1 MVEGG
6 RKPAAAR
13 VRGSRARI
21 ETVKKTAEHAGL
33 QLAREQDDSVS
44 QVAQTLAR
52 LTENESL
59 AQLDGRLTFAERQ
72 LDRLSSRREE
82 SDRLIDSELAVMRAR
97 LEDTLTAFAAATQ
110 EHREAAAA
118 SERRLRALA
127 SEAELHTRAMVEELR
142 VEMEGR
148 VDESTRSAARL
159 EARIGGVKQA
169 FEEEASKRAS
179 ALDESVAAGREL
191 LATQI
196 AAAAADLEAR
206 TAASAARLEAAGGAG
221 TKEAILG
228 EVEGRMYEW
237 MAEPLGQVERL
248 HADLA
253 AAHAAVRAGN
263 DELRGDLL
271 DALTASEEKALGAA
285 VHPESLIVQV
295 RRRLVGDEAEWSA
308 VVGEAGEAVAS
319 LRARV
324 EDLLGRV
331 CSIEARHAAE
341 RGAWGPQLE
350 GIDRR
355 LDRHEEWTRAAV
367 AEASLQDLRVNALDA
382 RIAALA
388 EIRGLAEEQ
397 AGAIEYLKHRMQ
409 SMGERV
415 GVPVSVAPPDSTGLA
430 ALEARLDELA
440 AGQLRLS
447 KRLEQLE
454 ERADTPPDLNS
465 GT

>member
-1 MVEGG
+1 MGEGG
-6 RKPAAAR
+6 HKPAAAR
-13 VRGSRARI
+13 VRGVRGSRAQI
-21 ETVKKTAEHAGL
+21 EAVKKTAEHAGL

-110 EHREAAAA
+110 EHKETAAA

-127 SEAELHTRAMVEELR
+127 SEAERHTRAMVEGLR

-148 VDESTRSAARL
+148 VDESARCAARL

-179 ALDESVAAGREL
+179 ALDGSIAAGRAL

-196 AAAAADLEAR
+196 ASAIADLEAW
-206 TAASAARLEAAGGAG
+206 TAATVARLEVAGGAG
-221 TKEAILG
+221 SKEAILG
-228 EVEGRMYEW
+228 EVEARMDEW
-237 MAEPLGQVERL
+237 MAEPLGKVERL

-263 DELRGDLL
+263 DELRGELL
-271 DALTASEEKALGAA
+271 DALVASEEKALGAA
-285 VHPESLIVQV
+285 VHLESQIVQV

-331 CSIEARHAAE
+331 STIEAKHAAE
-341 RGAWGPQLE
+341 RGAWGPQLD
-350 GIDRR
+350 GIERR
-355 LDRHEEWTRAAV
+355 LDQHEEWTCSTV
-367 AEASLQDLRVNALDA
+367 AEASAQDLRLNALDA

-388 EIRGLAEEQ
+388 EIRSLVEEQ
-397 AGAIEYLKHRMQ
+397 AGAIEYLKD
-409 SMGERV
+409 RV
-415 GVPVSVAPPDSTGLA
+415 QALVPVPVAPPESTGLGP
-430 ALEARLDELA
+430 LA
-440 AGQLRLS
+440 
-447 KRLEQLE
+447 
-454 ERADTPPDLNS
+454 
-465 GT
+465 